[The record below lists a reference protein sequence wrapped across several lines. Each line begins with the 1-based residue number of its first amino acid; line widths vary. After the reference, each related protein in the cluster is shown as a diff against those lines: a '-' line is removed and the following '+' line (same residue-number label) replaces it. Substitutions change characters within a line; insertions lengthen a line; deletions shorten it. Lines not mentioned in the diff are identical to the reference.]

1 MEVIIMPTA
10 EKAEQLAAAIIADA
24 LRQKPNLT
32 LGLATGATME
42 NLYHKLAEMNKK
54 GELDFSLCK
63 TFNLDAISML
73 DVLYQ
78 VERIGKIKINRT
90 AGLDVI
96 HILEDLTFQ
105 DCVDAYY
112 TGINK
117 Q

>member
-42 NLYHKLAEMNKK
+42 NLYHKLADMNKK

-63 TFNLDAISML
+63 TFNRPCRRGQKFLSLLHELPPLRPHQHRQA
-73 DVLYQ
+73 Q
-78 VERIGKIKINRT
+78 H
-90 AGLDVI
+90 AP
-96 HILEDLTFQ
+96 
-105 DCVDAYY
+105 
-112 TGINK
+112 
-117 Q
+117 

>member
-42 NLYHKLAEMNKK
+42 NLYHKLADMNKK

-63 TFNLDAISML
+63 TFNLDEYVGLA
-73 DVLYQ
+73 
-78 VERIGKIKINRT
+78 
-90 AGLDVI
+90 AGQKFLSLL
-96 HILEDLTFQ
+96 HELPPLRPHQ
-105 DCVDAYY
+105 HRQA
-112 TGINK
+112 
-117 Q
+117 QHAP